1 MGRESTYGQV
11 VSLFGRDRREVQ
23 ATVPAVG
30 SATLQEALPV
40 RSFDVSATAFVLAAL
55 PTGRKPILWVQDSAS
70 RREAGRLHLG
80 STGLSGLT
88 VPVLRVEVGHPR
100 DVLWAMEEGATC
112 AGLAAVVGEI
122 HGAPAVLDLTATKRL
137 ALRAEASGVP
147 VWLIRSGDQG
157 GLTAARERW
166 RISAL
171 PSRRHPHDP
180 GAPGPPLWDAD
191 LFRASG
197 RAPGHWIASR
207 DPDATGPADRLRLV
221 SPSGD
226 GALAQPRAEGADVAG
241 RRRALGVDP

>member
-11 VSLFGRDRREVQ
+11 VSLFGHDRRAVQ

-80 STGLSGLT
+80 STGPSGLT

-122 HGAPAVLDLTATKRL
+122 HGAPAVLDRHGDQAAGPGAR
-137 ALRAEASGVP
+137 EASGVP

-180 GAPGPPLWDAD
+180 GRTGAPALGRGPV
-191 LFRASG
+191 
-197 RAPGHWIASR
+197 SR
-207 DPDATGPADRLRLV
+207 QRSCA
-221 SPSGD
+221 
-226 GALAQPRAEGADVAG
+226 GALDRQP
-241 RRRALGVDP
+241 